1 MMNNLSKEQYKLLKK
16 INKFQQI
23 KDTDINSSDKEII
36 LSLLPTELVEINW
49 LFDAQPFIEKR
60 MPFPND
66 TFPPEYKITQAGKA
80 YIQSAKKSTIKWCIP
95 TIISLIALLVSILK

>member
-49 LFDAQPFIEKR
+49 LFDAQPFIEKECLFL
-60 MPFPND
+60 MIHSS
-66 TFPPEYKITQAGKA
+66 EYKITQAGKA